1 MNPPSPSFFSEFS
14 RLSWPG
20 KLSVA
25 ALLAGVTALS
35 MQLWPD
41 WRQNPDLSH
50 GFFMPVV
57 FLLLMHE
64 SRRSEPLRWLGPGAA
79 ANSLLAGTLLAGLL
93 ALGAA
98 GLYAA
103 SLGWTHA
110 LVNFMLTGA
119 LVLLLVAGLVGL
131 GSLGSRLVQFNW
143 SALAAI
149 GLWLLCAPIP
159 HGTYTRLTL
168 GLQLWVSENVLR
180 ALHLLGIG
188 AVRHGNVIELARG
201 SVGVE
206 EACSGVRSLVSCVFA
221 GILFSALLV
230 RRPWSR
236 VLIIGL
242 AVPLALGMNFFRPLA
257 HTLLANRGVDITGT
271 WHDATGFAV
280 LGVTALLLGGLA
292 LWLANTETIPEA
304 AAPPS
309 TGSAISLAPPRFP
322 LTALSAGLTLAVAL
336 VAFFVANTRPS
347 NSGTSP
353 VPDLAAVLPAPP
365 AGWTAVTTDLFE
377 FRGVLHTDHLAQR
390 SYTRAG
396 PTGPVNILIY
406 LAFWRPGQ
414 ASVSMV
420 ALHTPDACWPGSG
433 WVVQPTPQPRT
444 SLIVADRSLAQAE
457 ARLFTLGEI
466 PQHVWF
472 WHLYGGRPIAY
483 RDPYSASEL
492 LRIAWRF
499 GFRREGEQLFVR
511 VSSNRP
517 WEEIANEPPVVQFFA
532 NTRALGL

>member
-1 MNPPSPSFFSEFS
+1 M
-14 RLSWPG
+14 
-20 KLSVA
+20 
-25 ALLAGVTALS
+25 ALLAGIAALS
-35 MQLWPD
+35 GQLWPD

-57 FLLLMHE
+57 FLLLMQE
-64 SRRSEPLRWLGPGAA
+64 SRRSEPVRWLGPGAV
-79 ANSLLAGTLLAGLL
+79 ANSLLAGTLLGGLL

-110 LVNFMLTGA
+110 LVSFMLTGA
-119 LVLLLVAGLVGL
+119 LVLLLVAGLVAL
-131 GSLGSRLVQFNW
+131 GSSGSRLVQFNW
-143 SALAAI
+143 SALAAS

-168 GLQLWVSENVLR
+168 GLQLWVSQNVLR

-236 VLIIGL
+236 GLIIGL
-242 AVPLALGMNFFRPLA
+242 AVPLALGMNFLRSLA
-257 HTLLANRGVDITGT
+257 LTLLANRGVDIAGT

-280 LGVTALLLGGLA
+280 LGLTALLLGGLA
-292 LWLANTETIPEA
+292 LWLASSEQPSEQPAPPA
-304 AAPPS
+304 AAMPAPRR
-309 TGSAISLAPPRFP
+309 SAI
-322 LTALSAGLTLAVAL
+322 TALSAGLALAAAL
-336 VAFFVANTRPS
+336 VVFFVANTRPS
-347 NSGTSP
+347 NAVGSP
-353 VPDLAAVLPAPP
+353 VPDLTTVLPAPP

-377 FRGVLHTDHLAQR
+377 FRGILHTDHLAQR
-390 SYTRAG
+390 SYTRLG
-396 PTGPVNILIY
+396 PNGPVNILVY

-433 WVVQPTPQPRT
+433 WVMQPTLQPRT
-444 SLIVADRSLAQAE
+444 SLVVTDRSLAQAE
-457 ARLFTLGEI
+457 ARLFTLGAI

-472 WHLYGGRPIAY
+472 WHLYDGRPIAY

-492 LRIAWRF
+492 LKIAWRY
-499 GFRREGEQLFVR
+499 GFRREGAQLFVR

-517 WEEIANEPPVVQFFA
+517 WAEIKNEAPLAEFFA